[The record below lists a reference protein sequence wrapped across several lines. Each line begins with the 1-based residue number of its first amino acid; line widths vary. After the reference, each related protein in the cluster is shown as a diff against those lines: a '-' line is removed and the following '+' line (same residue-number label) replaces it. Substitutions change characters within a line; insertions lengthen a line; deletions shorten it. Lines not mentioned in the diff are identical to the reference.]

1 MQLLSFILN
10 MVAVLLLRR
19 AVTAAADAL
28 GTIPGYCGGST
39 QQKCGIRTSVGLN
52 DGTQST
58 DSSGSVVSYQQLK
71 ALLSSHSVQLFDVR
85 NPDEFQAGHISGA
98 TNIPLP
104 DLEQSLKLTPA
115 HFKLLFDVA
124 APQKD
129 DENIVFH
136 CQSGRRSATALE
148 IAHRLGFTRARHY
161 AGGYSEWAEREGLR
175 G

>member
-71 ALLSSHSVQLFDVR
+71 ALLSSHSVQLFD
-85 NPDEFQAGHISGA
+85 
-98 TNIPLP
+98 
-104 DLEQSLKLTPA
+104 
-115 HFKLLFDVA
+115 LLFDVA

-136 CQSGRRSATALE
+136 CQSGRRSATALG